1 MFYDMNKIIADEL
14 ALSNHM
20 LSEIQGQ
27 TDIPRGMSLYGNAT
41 TSGLSYHLRYLEN
54 GVRKSKNLGDDT
66 SPDVIKIKQLFYNK
80 ELASRLEHNMKLLMR
95 VDGRFL
101 QYDSDHID
109 AALGT
114 SYRDNTG
121 MVNKNPGFMSSDEW
135 LKQQYSSTLP
145 TAEKTHITAD
155 GKTARSKSELVL
167 HNILTQLG
175 IPFKNDVDINLRTE
189 TGEKVYKNADFVM
202 PGKHGEYIILEHFG
216 MLDSEDYLLRA
227 IHKIRIYGL
236 NGYTLNDR
244 LFISMDG
251 FNGSLNA
258 QALRDMIE
266 KLILP
271 KVMV

>member
-1 MFYDMNKIIADEL
+1 MYYDMNKIVADEL
-14 ALSNHM
+14 SVVKTILASIDKDDASNIGS
-20 LSEIQGQ
+20 LCGNV
-27 TDIPRGMSLYGNAT
+27 TAKGMI
-41 TSGLSYHLRYLEN
+41 YHIRRHEN
-54 GVRKSKNLGDDT
+54 GMRKNILLGDDYA
-66 SPDVIKIKQLFYNK
+66 DEVIRIKQQAYNK
-80 ELASRLEHNMKLLMR
+80 EFATILEHNKKLLEK
-95 VDGRFL
+95 VDGKFKP
-101 QYDSDHID
+101 YDAESID
-109 AALGT
+109 SNLRAI
-114 SYRDNTG
+114 YRDNTG

-155 GKTARSKSELVL
+155 GKTARSKSELVI

-251 FNGSLNA
+251 FNVSLNA